1 MIITDK
7 IRLKEFESGKR
18 MWQGIPGIERT
29 EKGRLFAAWYS
40 GGVTEQYGNFVVLV
54 KSDDDGKNW
63 TEPIAV
69 AYNGEN
75 SRCYDPCV
83 WIDPIGRLWL
93 IWAVMP
99 EYGVY
104 ASICDDPDASE
115 LTFGEV
121 RKIGSDVMMNKPTVL
136 KDGSWLFPIA
146 IWQNNVEVV
155 KGVESDSSERGAYLC
170 KTEDNGKTFT
180 RLGCPTVENPSF
192 DEHMALEKL
201 DGTIQNWMRTREGI
215 CIADSVDGAMTYGKA
230 YKLPFVTPDSR
241 FHICRLRSG
250 KLLLVA
256 HKDTDKR
263 RDLAAILS
271 DDDGKTWKYSLM
283 IDERNSVSYPD
294 VKEGNDGYIYVT
306 YDRERGGYKK
316 SYAESKDFAKEIL
329 MARITEQDI
338 IAGEIK
344 DPKSK
349 LRVIISK
356 LDHFDGDPD
365 AMYAKYVK

>member
-1 MIITDK
+1 MLITDK
-7 IRLKEFESGKR
+7 IELIKFVSTKR

-29 EKGRLFAAWYS
+29 DKGRLFATWYS
-40 GGVTEQYGNFVVLV
+40 GGVSEQYGNFVVLV
-54 KSDDDGKNW
+54 KSDDDGKSW

-69 AYNGEN
+69 AYDGEQ
-75 SRCYDPCV
+75 SRCYDPCI
-83 WIDPIGRLWL
+83 WIDPLKRLWL

-104 ASICDDPDASE
+104 ASICDDPDAEQLVFSE
-115 LTFGEV
+115 P
-121 RKIGSDVMMNKPTVL
+121 RKIGKDVMMNKPTVL

-146 IWQNNVEVV
+146 VWQNSIEVV
-155 KGVESDSSERGAYLC
+155 KGVESTDADRGAYLL
-170 KTEDNGKTFT
+170 KTTDNGSSFV
-180 RLGCPTVENPSF
+180 RLGCPSVENPSF

-201 DGTIQNWMRTREGI
+201 DGTVQNWMRTRDGI
-215 CIADSVDGAMTYGKA
+215 CVASSRDNGISYEKA
-230 YKLPFVTPDSR
+230 EKIGFTTPDSR
-241 FHICRLRSG
+241 FHVCRLRSG
-250 KLLLVA
+250 RLLLIA
-256 HKDTDKR
+256 HKDTTKR
-263 RDLAAILS
+263 NNLTALLS
-271 DDDGKTWKYSLM
+271 DDDGATWQYSLM

-365 AMYAKYVK
+365 QMYAKYVK